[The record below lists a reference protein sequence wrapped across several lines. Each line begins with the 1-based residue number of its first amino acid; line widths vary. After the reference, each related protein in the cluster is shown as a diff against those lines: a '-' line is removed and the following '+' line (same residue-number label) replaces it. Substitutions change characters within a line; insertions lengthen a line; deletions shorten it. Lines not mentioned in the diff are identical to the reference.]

1 MKTGPIILEG
11 ENTVSDLFERFPEL
25 SKKHVAEA
33 IGINDKLLHQYITGS
48 KRPTDERRR
57 EIEAY
62 VHRLG
67 EALLKVKI

>member
-25 SKKHVAEA
+25 NKKQVAEA
-33 IGINDKLLHQYITGS
+33 IGINDKLLHQYISGL

>member
-33 IGINDKLLHQYITGS
+33 IGINDKLLHQYIGGL
-48 KRPTDERRR
+48 KRPTEERCR

-62 VHRLG
+62 IHSLG